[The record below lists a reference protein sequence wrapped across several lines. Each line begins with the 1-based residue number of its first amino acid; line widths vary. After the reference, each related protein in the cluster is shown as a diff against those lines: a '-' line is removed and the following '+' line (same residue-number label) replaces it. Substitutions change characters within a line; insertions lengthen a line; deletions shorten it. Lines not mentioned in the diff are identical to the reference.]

1 VILTVSGQ
9 VENFVS
15 ISPKRVRL
23 MGYVGQPLKT
33 IVKIIPEKKYPFKIL
48 DTRASD
54 QKNIRYT
61 LEETQDLQGTGYV
74 LSVENARK
82 ERGNYYALISLTT
95 DSKIKPLIQISIYG
109 NILEPKQ
116 NEKNRS
122 L

>member
-1 VILTVSGQ
+1 
-9 VENFVS
+9 
-15 ISPKRVRL
+15 

-33 IVKIIPEKKYPFKIL
+33 IVKIIPEKKYPFTII
-48 DTRASD
+48 DTQTSD

-61 LEETQDLQGTGYV
+61 LEETLDPPGTGYI

-82 ERGNYYALISLTT
+82 NRGNYHALISLKT

-116 NEKNRS
+116 TGKK
-122 L
+122 

>member
-1 VILTVSGQ
+1 
-9 VENFVS
+9 
-15 ISPKRVRL
+15 

-33 IVKIIPEKKYPFKIL
+33 VVKIIPEKKYPFKIL

-74 LSVENARK
+74 LSVENVRK
-82 ERGNYYALISLTT
+82 KQGNYYAFISLTT
-95 DSKIKPLIQISIYG
+95 DSKIKPLIKIRIYG

-116 NEKNRS
+116 TEKK
-122 L
+122 

>member
-9 VENFVS
+9 VEKFAS

-33 IVKIIPEKKYPFKIL
+33 IVNIIPKKKYPFKIIG
-48 DTRASD
+48 TQASD

-61 LEETQDLQGTGYV
+61 LEETQDLQGTGYI
-74 LSVENARK
+74 LSVENVRK
-82 ERGNYYALISLTT
+82 EQGNYYALISLKT

-116 NEKNRS
+116 TEKK
-122 L
+122 